1 MRSNLLFQ
9 IRDYWWFEFTSLAF
23 LSRKGK
29 YVEGK
34 NRRITGESKII
45 KGKEKRRHRRVLR
58 SFSLQIIKLDC
69 NYNAE
74 SET

>member
-9 IRDYWWFEFTSLAF
+9 IRDYQWFELTSLA
-23 LSRKGK
+23 LLGRKEK

-45 KGKEKRRHRRVLR
+45 KGKKKRCHRRVLR
-58 SFSLQIIKLDC
+58 
-69 NYNAE
+69 
-74 SET
+74 